1 MHIFDTNVFV
11 AALRSR
17 QGASFVILSAI
28 RRGLI
33 AGAVSQA
40 LFLEYAD
47 VLKREA
53 NQAEFWIEADSVDII
68 LAVLADRLTPTPI
81 YYRWRPQLTD
91 PDDEM
96 VLKCAVNAQAEPIVT
111 FNKMDFL
118 SAALQFRIAVVSPGE
133 FVRRFNLA
141 EKLSL

>member
-17 QGASFVILSAI
+17 CGASFVILNVI
-28 RRGLI
+28 RRGLV

-53 NQAEFWIEADSVDII
+53 NQAEFWLEAESVDTI
-68 LAVLADRLTPTPI
+68 LAVLADRLAPTSI

-96 VLKCAVNAQAEPIVT
+96 VLECAVNAQAETIVT
-111 FNKMDFL
+111 FNKKDFL
-118 SAALQFRIAVVSPGE
+118 PAALQFGIAVLSPSE
-133 FVRRFNLA
+133 FVKKFNLV
-141 EKLSL
+141 EKLSR